1 VGIWLQRTPEAH
13 QTLLLNLAKDS
24 DLEAGIDTLRD
35 LMLDGALR
43 GVPCLYPAPR
53 NGPLLRDLPMPRPQV
68 WTEEAL
74 DEYGRQTGLGRW
86 TARVGLWEDR
96 EVLVYK
102 AAKIKRLWEQIPDA
116 AVQEGRIYAPDE
128 YDQITNQTEKIHT
141 GIPTLQLIENTRIW
155 ATSDSHQVVALEGTE
170 VRYVIEQMK
179 LRLNEHGIP
188 FSGGIF
194 CVGARGGDLPRNYVR
209 PHRFRLGPR
218 RVQTCASAGPG
229 DRRLGLWRVPRS
241 HRLHGPCRRSILLQ
255 RSRLPP
261 LR

>member
-68 WTEEAL
+68 WTEDAL

-141 GIPTLQLIENTRIW
+141 GIPTLQLIENTP
-155 ATSDSHQVVALEGTE
+155 AHLGHVGFSPSCGTGGHRSSIRHRTDE
-170 VRYVIEQMK
+170 VTPQRARHPV
-179 LRLNEHGIP
+179 LR
-188 FSGGIF
+188 
-194 CVGARGGDLPRNYVR
+194 RDL
-209 PHRFRLGPR
+209 L
-218 RVQTCASAGPG
+218 
-229 DRRLGLWRVPRS
+229 
-241 HRLHGPCRRSILLQ
+241 CRRA
-255 RSRLPP
+255 RR
-261 LR
+261 